1 MLSSDKYSRAKWGC
15 YATSASMSVISNLA
29 PILFLGFRDLYDISY
44 SLLGLLVLV
53 NFSTQLLVDLWLS
66 FFSHKI
72 NMHLT
77 VRLTPV
83 ITLIGFLVFAAAPI
97 IFPNAVYVGLLLG
110 TVIYSAAGGLSEVL
124 ISPVIAAIP
133 SDNSERE
140 VSKLH
145 SVYAWGVVVVVPIC
159 SLFILAFTSA
169 MWQWLVIGFSVIPL
183 VAALLLSSAKLP
195 TLATTERSS
204 AALNELKNPTLL
216 LCIFAIFLGGASE
229 CTMSQWASGYI
240 EEALG
245 IDKIWGDIFG
255 VALFGAMLG
264 LGRTLYA
271 KYGRVVERI
280 LFLGAA
286 GAFVCYLVSAL
297 SPIPVIGL
305 IACALTGLSTSMLW
319 PGTLIVSTERVP
331 SGGVFVYAI
340 MASGGDLGASVGP
353 QLVGIITD
361 LVAAGELPEMLGM
374 APEAL
379 GMKVGMLVGALFPL
393 AASFV
398 FLHLLRTRKTLTIN
412 T

>member
-195 TLATTERSS
+195 ALATTERSS

-264 LGRTLYA
+264 LGRTLYS

-393 AASFV
+393 AATFV
-398 FLHLLRTRKTLTIN
+398 FLHLLRTRRAR
-412 T
+412 

>member
-29 PILFLGFRDLYDISY
+29 PILFLGFRDLYGISY

-53 NFSTQLLVDLWLS
+53 NFSMQLLVDLWLS

-140 VSKLH
+140 VSRLH

-393 AASFV
+393 AATFV

>member
-1 MLSSDKYSRAKWGC
+1 
-15 YATSASMSVISNLA
+15 MSVISNLA

>member
-1 MLSSDKYSRAKWGC
+1 MSSSSKYFRAKWGC
-15 YATSASMSVISNLA
+15 YATSASMSVIANLA

-72 NMHLT
+72 DMHLT

-83 ITLIGFLVFAAAPI
+83 ITLAGFLVFAAAPI

-133 SDNSERE
+133 SENSERE

-183 VAALLLSSAKLP
+183 IAAILLSGAELP
-195 TLATTERSS
+195 ALATTERSS
-204 AALNELKNPTLL
+204 AALRELKNPNLL

-245 IDKIWGDIFG
+245 IDKIFGDIFG

-271 KYGRVVERI
+271 KYGRVVERV

-297 SPIPVIGL
+297 SPIPAIGL
-305 IACALTGLSTSMLW
+305 IACALTGLFTSMLW

-393 AASFV
+393 AATFI
-398 FLHLLRTRKTLTIN
+398 FLHLLRTRKN
-412 T
+412 FNN

>member
-145 SVYAWGVVVVVPIC
+145 SVYTWGVVTVVPIC

-393 AASFV
+393 AATFV
-398 FLHLLRTRKTLTIN
+398 FLHLLRTRRAR
-412 T
+412 

>member
-1 MLSSDKYSRAKWGC
+1 MLSSDKYSRAKRGC

-195 TLATTERSS
+195 ALATTERSS